1 MKSGHFHAFCGHI
14 CIIIDVFVPRQDHL
28 MAPLEN
34 YIAKF
39 PKVRLVR
46 AKERVG
52 LIRARLLGA
61 SHATAEVLTYLD
73 R

>member
-1 MKSGHFHAFCGHI
+1 MLFGHI
-14 CIIIDVFVPRQDHL
+14 CIIIDVFVPQHVRAVCQDHL

-39 PKVRLVR
+39 PKVTLVR

>member
-1 MKSGHFHAFCGHI
+1 MLFGHI
-14 CIIIDVFVPRQDHL
+14 CIICKLFICSIHVRAVCQDHL

-39 PKVRLVR
+39 PKVTLVR

>member
-1 MKSGHFHAFCGHI
+1 MLFGHI
-14 CIIIDVFVPRQDHL
+14 CIIIYLFVPKQDHL

-39 PKVRLVR
+39 PKVTLVR